1 LKTFLKIRS
10 NLLILLVIL
19 QPQKESVMKMQMIM
33 KKQVILTFILFLIST
48 MTWGQ
53 ATFSGGGTGTEADP
67 YVLLTKADW
76 NAFAE
81 SVNAKENPKT
91 YEGEYLRLGNDITG
105 IDVMVGWF
113 TGGTFAS
120 GNEFRGNFDGD
131 WHTLT
136 VDIQGTAD
144 YSGPFGWV
152 DGATIRNLTVD
163 GTITINKS
171 GEHGGGIVSCVEDRD
186 ADGIPTNIIN
196 CTSKVTISCDVSSAG
211 YHGGLVGWLYS
222 GGLNFENC
230 IFEGSMT
237 GNTNNCAGFVGEI
250 DNNQLTKSVC
260 YTNCTQAALGDCAY
274 SKHGFCHIPSA
285 DKFCTSNTGRPK
297 KWLGDRLLH
306 P

>member
-1 LKTFLKIRS
+1 
-10 NLLILLVIL
+10 
-19 QPQKESVMKMQMIM
+19 M
-33 KKQVILTFILFLIST
+33 
-48 MTWGQ
+48 
-53 ATFSGGGTGTEADP
+53 
-67 YVLLTKADW
+67 LLTKADW

-91 YEGEYLRLGNDITG
+91 YEGEYLRLGNDITS

-144 YSGPFGWV
+144 YSSPFGWV

-171 GEHGGGIVSCVEDRD
+171 GKHGGGIVSCIEDRD
-186 ADGIPTNIIN
+186 ADGRPTNIIN
-196 CTSKVTISCDVSSAG
+196 CTSKVTISCGSSAG
-211 YHGGLVGWLYS
+211 YNGGLVGWLYS

-250 DNNQLTKSVC
+250 ENIALANKSVS
-260 YTNCTQAALGDCAY
+260 YTNCTQAHREIAHTASTVLPHSICRQILPHKYRKA
-274 SKHGFCHIPSA
+274 KEVV
-285 DKFCTSNTGRPK
+285 GRP
-297 KWLGDRLLH
+297 LIT
-306 P
+306 PI